1 MGRPRKGSIRENKQG
16 RFEVRVA
23 GTHVAVCSTEAEAKR
38 KLKAFLNENVG
49 EGASTFSAFAEDWWE
64 KRELAAQR
72 RKRLRS
78 FKKDRSRWS
87 VHVEKA
93 DWYDMPVKRIS
104 VTTLQAWI
112 DKLSQTEA
120 VQTITFGRGS
130 TRRTEYRPT
139 GELLSRKVIR
149 ESLNLVQL
157 CFDAVIRAGKLQG
170 LIVDGKIT
178 AGNPARMVL
187 LPPEEMPEIDGEL
200 IVHLSKEEI
209 TSLFQLDLPAFQ
221 RAVFAVAIYAGLR
234 RGELWGLRWQDLI
247 LDGPEPEVRIRRSYN
262 GPTKTRNSLRDVPLL
277 PPAVEALKAWRALQ
291 THARIGAALVFPNE
305 DGKCF
310 GESYDAGWRDKP
322 QRRPSGEFTVTEGW
336 RADAGIRPDVTFQDL
351 RHTCGCH
358 LAQGTW
364 LSERFDLH
372 QIKTWLG
379 HSSIAVTERHY
390 ARLTKHNLHS
400 AVARSEFVGYIRDA
414 KNGHTS

>member
-1 MGRPRKGSIRENKQG
+1 MGRPRKGSIRELDSG

-23 GTHVAVCSTEAEAKR
+23 GTHVGVYATKEEAQRR
-38 KLKAFLNENVG
+38 KKAFLNENLG
-49 EGASTFSAFAEDWWE
+49 EGPSSFSAFAEAWWE
-64 KRELAAQR
+64 KRELEAMR
-72 RKRLRS
+72 RKRLRT
-78 FKKDRSRWS
+78 FKKDRSRWRA
-87 VHVEKA
+87 HVEKA
-93 DWYDMPVKRIS
+93 DWYDQPVKRIS

-112 DKLSQTEA
+112 DKLSRTEA
-120 VQTITFGRGS
+120 VQTITFGRGDKK
-130 TRRTEYRPT
+130 RTEHRPT
-139 GELLSRKVIR
+139 GETISRKVVR
-149 ESLNLVQL
+149 EALNLVQL

-187 LPPEEMPEIDGEL
+187 LPPEDVPEIDGEL
-200 IVHLSKEEI
+200 IVHLSKSEI
-209 TSLFQLDLPAFQ
+209 AALFALELPAFQ
-221 RAVFAVAIYAGLR
+221 RAVFAVATYAGLR
-234 RGELWGLRWQDLI
+234 RGELWGLRWQDLV
-247 LDGPEPEVRIRRSYN
+247 LDGPEPEVRVRRSYN

-305 DGKCF
+305 EGKCF
-310 GESYDAGWRDKP
+310 GESYDAGWRDHP
-322 QRRPSGEFTVTEGW
+322 QRRADGELSVSPGW
-336 RADAGIRPDVTFQDL
+336 RARAAIRPEVTFQDL